1 MMNFDYQNG
10 TKLIFGKD
18 TELSIGTEIK
28 SYTSKVLL
36 HYGGGSIKKTGLYD
50 KIIASLNNAEV
61 EVIELSGVKP
71 NPRVSLVR
79 EGIDICR
86 KENIDFILAVGGGSV
101 IDSAKAI
108 AAGVNYQGDVW
119 DLYTGTPIKH
129 QCLRLSTILTI
140 PAAGSETSS
149 SSVITN
155 EDGWLKRSIG
165 HLTLRPVF
173 SILNPELTFTLPKYQ
188 TACGIADML
197 AHVMER
203 YFVNEK
209 NVDLTDRLCEAT
221 MKAIIEN
228 ALRLMKNS
236 NDYNARAEIMLCGTI
251 AHNDSLNVG
260 RGGDWASHDI
270 EHELSGIYDVAHG
283 AGLSI
288 IFPAWMKY
296 VYKHDINRFAQFGN
310 RVFNLDINLNNPEET
325 ALLAIDKLEKFFK
338 AIELP
343 TSFEDAN
350 IPMDRIEEMAKK
362 LVYHTDHVGSFV
374 EIRETEAL
382 EIYKLAL
389 K

>member
-1 MMNFDYQNG
+1 MLNFNYQNG
-10 TKLIFGKD
+10 TKLIFGKN
-18 TELSIGTEIK
+18 TEESIGTEVK
-28 SYTSKVLL
+28 KYSKKVLL
-36 HYGGGSIKKTGLYD
+36 HYGGGSIKKSGLYD
-50 KIIASLNNAEV
+50 RIINSLNKEDI
-61 EVIELSGVKP
+61 EIFELSGVKP

-79 EGIDICR
+79 KGIEVCR

-119 DLYTGTPIKH
+119 DLFTGTPINHELIK
-129 QCLRLSTILTI
+129 LATVLTI

-149 SSVITN
+149 GSVITN
-155 EDGWLKRSIG
+155 EDGWMKRAVG
-165 HLTLRPVF
+165 HEDMRPVF

-188 TACGIADML
+188 TSCGVADMI

-209 NVDLTDRLCEAT
+209 HVDLTDRLCEAT
-221 MKAIIEN
+221 MKSIIEN
-228 ALRLMKNS
+228 GLRLMKNPD
-236 NDYNARAEIMLCGTI
+236 DYNARAEIMLCGTV
-251 AHNDSLNVG
+251 AHNGSLDIG

-270 EHELSGIYDVAHG
+270 EHELSGIYDIAHG

-288 IFPAWMKY
+288 IFPAWMKF

-325 ALLAIDKLEKFFK
+325 ALLAIKKLEEFFK
-338 AIELP
+338 DMELP
-343 TSFEDAN
+343 VSFKDAN
-350 IPMDRIEEMAKK
+350 LSSDRIEEMAKK
-362 LVYHTDHVGSFV
+362 LVSDRKHVGSFV
-374 EIRETEAL
+374 EIREKEAL

-389 K
+389 